1 MFGSRLNDEVNIAI
15 DGYEISGVS
24 SIDFSYSNSANIV
37 KPLGSKKGLTTV
49 GGATQQK
56 VSISSHMIY
65 NDPLLYYTGNNIS
78 LINQQGVM
86 SGNIRYADI
95 SYRFSEGYLD
105 SYSVNCAVGTVPKVN
120 ASILVYDEFLSG
132 SEVLS
137 DAGIPSEISITSQGS
152 INVTCD
158 NSTTNR
164 VIGFDYSIK
173 SNRKPHF
180 SIGSETPA
188 SVELILPLEFTAQ
201 VQIEVD
207 EAFPESSFSFLENRE
222 NKTVVFDINRKDGT
236 NLQELTIPNATLVS
250 ESISASD
257 NGSAILNL
265 NYIGHGF

>member
-1 MFGSRLNDEVNIAI
+1 MLAQYI
-15 DGYEISGVS
+15 DIGELIEICFFNR
-24 SIDFSYSNSANIV
+24 ISNSANIV

-65 NDPLLYYTGNNIS
+65 NDPLLYNTGTNVI
-78 LINQQGVM
+78 

-137 DAGIPSEISITSQGS
+137 DAGITSEISITSQGS

-173 SNRKPHF
+173 PNRKPHF

-188 SVELILPLEFTAQ
+188 SVELVLPLEFTAQ

-222 NKTVVFDINRKDGT
+222 NKTVVFDINRKDGS